1 MKTEGESA
9 QVRLVGAGSL
19 ARLVAVFVVIAM
31 AALTLVA
38 GAALRAA
45 PARAEPAPPYDA
57 FYDLPAG
64 WASTQPG
71 AILKSRPVAVKTLQI
86 LPLNVQA
93 WQLLYRSTGADGQPY
108 AAVPTVMIPQGPAKP
123 RSTDLYLSGG

>member
-57 FYDLPAG
+57 FYDLTPG

-71 AILKSRPVAVKTLQI
+71 AILKSRPVAVKPLQI

-108 AAVPTVMIPQGPAKP
+108 AAVTTVMIPQGPAKP